1 MKYKVGDVVVVKNE
15 GDTYSTYAD
24 MFVKMGFNCV
34 LHNPSVPNGT
44 LGKIFATDVHDSDND
59 VNLYGI
65 ITEAGNEVL
74 IGERGIELFHTHSF
88 PEKKVIQRQTY
99 HYHNLVVTFYEGDG
113 VKIDDKFVG
122 KGHLRDFINDCIKKK
137 IITKNEIRD
146 RD

>member
-1 MKYKVGDVVVVKNE
+1 MKYKVGDIVVVTKE
-15 GDTYSTYAD
+15 GKTYSTYGD

-44 LGKIFATDVHDSDND
+44 LGKIFATDVHDSDDD

-74 IGERGIELFHTHSF
+74 IGEKGIELHQPYSF
-88 PEKKVIQRQTY
+88 PEKTIIERKTY
-99 HYHNLVVTFYEGDG
+99 RYRNLVVTFYQGDG
-113 VKIDDKFVG
+113 VKIGDNFVG
-122 KGHLRDFINDCIKKK
+122 KSDLRDFINDCVKKK